1 MDLRIGYSGTYW
13 SNVARPGSQIDTTI
27 NSKLVPTGAV
37 IINQNQNPPAPSPGA
52 FSPTEEQGR
61 PYFVFRDS
69 AFWAHG
75 INVGV
80 LFRY

>member
-1 MDLRIGYSGTYW
+1 LI
-13 SNVARPGSQIDTTI
+13 
-27 NSKLVPTGAV
+27 PTGGEV
-37 IINQNQNPPAPSPGA
+37 LNQNKIPPTAA

-61 PYFVFRDS
+61 PYFVFRDT